1 MILGIFFKLK
11 ISFFGKFVGFRYIYI
26 YIKKIFLNMCWF
38 YVFFKLKIIYI
49 IFEIFYKKYMLCIV
63 IRYDGS
69 EVNGNVVCYG
79 NVVVNRNVICY
90 GYVVIYGVW
99 YVICYGKYDVIVVFI
114 CIN

>member
-1 MILGIFFKLK
+1 
-11 ISFFGKFVGFRYIYI
+11 
-26 YIKKIFLNMCWF
+26 MCQF